1 MNEIIEY
8 IKSFLLYGDTK
19 AAKQVGYTADS
30 AQWNRYRV
38 VILPCGHLGKDL
50 VMPTFDHPE
59 VERQGDTYIV
69 HTDLIYNTFFFI
81 SRAEE
86 LLTPDR
92 DEHGRFTARC
102 SCLSRDNRLLI
113 PIVDEYARFLMKLL
127 ELPLP
132 EAGYSHIYLTHDVD
146 TIAHFRHLRGAVGG
160 ILRGQSK
167 QVRAALRNLSSDPA
181 YTFPWIMAQDRMLPE
196 ATRIYFIKH
205 TRGRGFDYPQY
216 NLHGHDY
223 QHVANLL
230 HHSGAL
236 LGLHSSYYGDLPK
249 AGMDAALADTIP
261 DWRYHRSHFLRCSID
276 QMQRLA
282 DAGVTDDF
290 TMGFPDQI
298 GFRLQT
304 TRAVRFINPK
314 TMTLT
319 PLTLHPLTVMD
330 CTLSNDNY
338 MHIPEDEAFFECER
352 IFDKVRQNHGEIVL
366 LWHNTSIAPNTYHPS
381 LYPQVLSLLAQ

>member
-1 MNEIIEY
+1 MNEIIGY
-8 IKSFLLYGDTK
+8 IKSFLLYGDAK

-30 AQWNRYRV
+30 TQWNRYRV
-38 VILPCGHLGKDL
+38 VILPCGHLGKDF

-86 LLTPDR
+86 LLTTDR
-92 DEHGRFTARC
+92 DAHGRFTARC
-102 SCLSRDNRLLI
+102 SCLSQDNRLLI

-167 QVRAALRNLSSDPA
+167 QVRAALRNLSCDPA
-181 YTFPWIMAQDRMLPE
+181 YTFPWIMAQDRMLPD

-205 TRGRGFDYPQY
+205 THGRGFDYPQY

-236 LGLHSSYYGDLPK
+236 LGLHSGYYGDLPK

-338 MHIPEDEAFFECER
+338 MHIPEDEAFFECEQ

-366 LWHNTSIAPNTYHPS
+366 LWHNTSIAPDTYHPS